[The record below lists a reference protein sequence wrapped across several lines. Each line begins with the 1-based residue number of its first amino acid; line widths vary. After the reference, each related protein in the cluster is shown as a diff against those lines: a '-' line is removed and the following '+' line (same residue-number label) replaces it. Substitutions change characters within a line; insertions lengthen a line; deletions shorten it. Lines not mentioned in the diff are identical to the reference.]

1 MINRLFSIPLP
12 PLQSSPSGGIGRR
25 DGLKIH
31 CPQQTCRFEPGP
43 GHKKTAKSCLF
54 SFAGFTPIFAH
65 DSGES
70 VLVSAPHPVFCARFG
85 RKCARSG
92 LRPSVS
98 RTIQTKMRASGLVP
112 SFARD
117 SGENARDSAPRPFIR
132 ARFCRKCAHSGSAPL
147 HSRAILAIV
156 RVQRPLRGDSGV
168 FWAETLRKQT
178 FVGNQDADFRYI

>member
-43 GHKKTAKSCLF
+43 GHGKRQRRA
-54 SFAGFTPIFAH
+54 
-65 DSGES
+65 
-70 VLVSAPHPVFCARFG
+70 VFFH
-85 RKCARSG
+85 
-92 LRPSVS
+92 LPDFPPYS
-98 RTIQTKMRASGLVP
+98 RTILAKVCSFRLRTT

-117 SGENARDSAPRPFIR
+117 SGNSARDSAPRPFIR
-132 ARFCRKCAHSGSAPL
+132 ARFRRKCAHSGSAPL

-156 RVQRPLRGDSGV
+156 CVQRPLRGDSGV
-168 FWAETLRKQT
+168 FWAETLPKQT